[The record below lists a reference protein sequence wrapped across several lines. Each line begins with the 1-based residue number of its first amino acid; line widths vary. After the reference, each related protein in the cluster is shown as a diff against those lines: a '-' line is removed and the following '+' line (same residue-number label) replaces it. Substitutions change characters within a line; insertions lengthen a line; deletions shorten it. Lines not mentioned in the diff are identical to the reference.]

1 MRLGISWSLITAN
14 YHPPLTPGKPEP
26 VNLVNVLRPTWWAL
40 TELPSCVS
48 TKMVQL
54 KRDLPE
60 PGDRDPDNTYWAI
73 GDTASTIESWK
84 SQHSDCKACR
94 IDDIIRHNNR
104 KERGLL
110 NYLDCSIQELKN
122 FILSRR
128 IKLPFSKVPRV
139 SFTYVLEKADE
150 ERTFS
155 RFLDLPRELRD
166 DIYAKY
172 FDALPVLPLK
182 RHQPPL
188 TQVSSLIRKESLSL
202 YYSNCTFTF
211 AFDTNIHTHISKL
224 YKDFK
229 RTDTSQATDRL
240 LSRISDSDFARIRNF
255 RLQIW
260 EPVRTGR
267 RRSHGEPYRLV
278 GAWDADLSMTTGSVI
293 ISKRIRN
300 SLSLVDSTFGSIL
313 EVICARP
320 GAHKL
325 LKSDCEWLRWM
336 VHLTVQS

>member
-1 MRLGISWSLITAN
+1 
-14 YHPPLTPGKPEP
+14 
-26 VNLVNVLRPTWWAL
+26 
-40 TELPSCVS
+40 
-48 TKMVQL
+48 MVQL
-54 KRDLPE
+54 KCDLPE

-73 GDTASTIESWK
+73 GHTASTIETWR
-84 SQHSDCKACR
+84 SQHSDCEPQSCH
-94 IDDIIRHNNR
+94 IDETIRLNNR

-110 NYLDCSIQELKN
+110 DYGNCSVNELKD

-128 IKLPFSKVPRV
+128 IKLPFGKFPRAT
-139 SFTYVLEKADE
+139 FTYVLEKADE
-150 ERTFS
+150 ERTFN
-155 RFLDLPRELRD
+155 RFLELPRELRD
-166 DIYAKY
+166 NIYGKY

-188 TQVSSLIRKESLSL
+188 TLVSSLIRKESLPL

-211 AFDTNIHTHISKL
+211 AFDTNIRTHISKL

-229 RTDTSQATDRL
+229 RTDTSQATDRM
-240 LSRISDSDFARIRNF
+240 LSRISDSDFARIREF

-260 EPVRTGR
+260 EPERKGR
-267 RRSHGEPYRLV
+267 HRNRGEPYRLI
-278 GAWDADLSMTTGSVI
+278 GTWDADLTMITGSAI

-300 SLSLVDSTFGSIL
+300 SLSLVGSTLEAIL

-336 VHLTVQS
+336 VHVTVES